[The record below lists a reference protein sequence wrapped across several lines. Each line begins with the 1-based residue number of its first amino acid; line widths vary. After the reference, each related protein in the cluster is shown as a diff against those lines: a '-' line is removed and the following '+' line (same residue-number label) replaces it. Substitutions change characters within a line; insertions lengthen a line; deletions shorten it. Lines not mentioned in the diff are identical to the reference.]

1 LSSNHRCIEDQIS
14 GLATGF
20 SNNCSR
26 IKETLLVC
34 RRLYHTTVHFL
45 IIWIQREASILRPS
59 IRGQIINALL
69 ILGCLA
75 FLSTHSFAQAQVQS
89 VDGILDGSFH
99 SMYNLQF
106 DQAMQKAEQAKA
118 FDKDDP
124 MPWVA
129 QACAVLFHE
138 FDRLHILRSEMFSSD
153 DTFDAR
159 PAYNWLPDAKK
170 QFDDQ
175 LSHAEKMA
183 HDRLNKNKNDVKA
196 LFAMV
201 LINGL
206 QADGAALITKKNM
219 TALSYIKTSTSYAER
234 LLALSPG
241 SYDAYVATGMGKYI
255 IGGKAAPVR
264 WILRLGGLKGDQE
277 QGVKELTLVAEK
289 GRYLAPFARILL
301 AFNDLRLKNKAA
313 ARQKL
318 ASLHD
323 QFPGNP
329 LFVQEIAK
337 LDNHSMGPGQ

>member
-1 LSSNHRCIEDQIS
+1 LSSNHRCIEGQIS

-20 SNNCSR
+20 SNSCSV

-59 IRGQIINALL
+59 ICGQIIHALL

-75 FLSTHSFAQAQVQS
+75 FLSTHSFAQAQVLS

-106 DQAMQKAEQAKA
+106 DQAKQKAEQAKA

-175 LSHAEKMA
+175 LSHAAVASVGRVKSRSSNSAGVMSILPTPPPTPPRPPA
-183 HDRLNKNKNDVKA
+183 RLPHGGELLNS
-196 LFAMV
+196 
-201 LINGL
+201 
-206 QADGAALITKKNM
+206 TR
-219 TALSYIKTSTSYAER
+219 TST
-234 LLALSPG
+234 G
-241 SYDAYVATGMGKYI
+241 DA
-255 IGGKAAPVR
+255 
-264 WILRLGGLKGDQE
+264 
-277 QGVKELTLVAEK
+277 
-289 GRYLAPFARILL
+289 
-301 AFNDLRLKNKAA
+301 
-313 ARQKL
+313 
-318 ASLHD
+318 
-323 QFPGNP
+323 
-329 LFVQEIAK
+329 
-337 LDNHSMGPGQ
+337 

>member
-1 LSSNHRCIEDQIS
+1 M
-14 GLATGF
+14 
-20 SNNCSR
+20 
-26 IKETLLVC
+26 
-34 RRLYHTTVHFL
+34 
-45 IIWIQREASILRPS
+45 RPR
-59 IRGQIINALL
+59 IRGQIINVLL
-69 ILGCLA
+69 SISFLA
-75 FLSTHSFAQAQVQS
+75 FLSARASAQAHVQPQVQS
-89 VDGILDGSFH
+89 VDGMLDGAFH

-118 FDKDDP
+118 FDKEDP

-129 QACAVLFHE
+129 QASAVLFRE

-153 DTFDAR
+153 DSFDSR

-175 LSHAEKMA
+175 LSHAEKLA

-206 QADGAALITKKNM
+206 QGDGAALITKKNM
-219 TALSYIKTSTSYAER
+219 SALSYIKTSTSYAEK

-241 SYDAYVATGMGKYI
+241 YYDAYVATGMGKYI

-301 AFNDLRLKNKAA
+301 AFNDLRQKNKAA

-318 ASLHD
+318 SWLHD
-323 QFPGNP
+323 QFPANP

-337 LDNHSMGPGQ
+337 LDNRSMGPGQ